1 MSTAEDI
8 EEFHHAGWSGGVAAV
23 KWGIYSTPDFSLIFS
38 VNILAHKYSEYFL
51 HHGLGT
57 Q

>member
-51 HHGLGT
+51 HHGLGR